1 MMPRAWDFRKL
12 GRDALAGNW
21 MMAILVTLLAI
32 ILGALSLGNG
42 FHFTINLTINEQPQG
57 IWYYFPHGFWWSFY
71 SLIVFF
77 IGAAVE
83 LGLHSYFINLQRKDD
98 SGVENLFQY
107 FSIFG
112 RALLLRLYM
121 WLLVFLWSLLLV
133 IPGIIAAYRYSMAPY
148 LMSQNRELTA
158 TEAVNLSKQ
167 MTYGHKGR
175 LFCLDI
181 SFIGWIILGGITFG
195 LGMLVVIPYILS
207 SRAAFFLDLNY
218 HYQQEHAEQQPIG

>member
-57 IWYYFPHGFWWSFY
+57 IWSYFPHGFWWSFY

-112 RALLLRLYM
+112 RA
-121 WLLVFLWSLLLV
+121 
-133 IPGIIAAYRYSMAPY
+133 
-148 LMSQNRELTA
+148 
-158 TEAVNLSKQ
+158 
-167 MTYGHKGR
+167 
-175 LFCLDI
+175 
-181 SFIGWIILGGITFG
+181 
-195 LGMLVVIPYILS
+195 
-207 SRAAFFLDLNY
+207 
-218 HYQQEHAEQQPIG
+218 